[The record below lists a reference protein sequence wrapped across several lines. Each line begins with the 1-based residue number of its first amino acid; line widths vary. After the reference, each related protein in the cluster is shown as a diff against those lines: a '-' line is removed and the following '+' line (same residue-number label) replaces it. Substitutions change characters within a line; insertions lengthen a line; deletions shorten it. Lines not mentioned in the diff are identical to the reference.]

1 MSRTGADFFVEALS
15 EYGVKY
21 LFGNPGTTE
30 VPIMSSLE
38 DSAVQYILG
47 LHEDI
52 AVGMASGYACTNR
65 QRGDDLPVGVVNLHV
80 APGMAHG
87 LGNLYG
93 ASVSNAPLVVTAGA
107 HGTDHQHEEPILH
120 GDLKEMTDQFT
131 KWSAEVKNVKALPTM
146 IRRAFK
152 VALTPPMGPVFLGL
166 PIDVLTASTDADV
179 DPLDSIPSV
188 GRGDSREIARAVDAF
203 VDAEEPVV
211 IVGDG
216 VAWSGESAI
225 DSLVDLVEASGAR
238 VHSEILSTE
247 INFPMSHDL
256 WVSHTPE
263 SFDTAR
269 KLHDTDT
276 VIQIGC
282 STHTPSLAHDEPL
295 VDPASKRVHIGADS
309 WHLGKNMSA
318 DISVV
323 GDLATVIEELAR
335 RVDGRVSAEE
345 LDRRRSNVAER
356 KEWARKN
363 VHVNEGGSKEN
374 EITKAALIRSLENA
388 TSDPY
393 IVDESV
399 TTRYVLLSEWDLEP
413 GELFGNKSGGLGY
426 GLPASIGAAIAE
438 SDREDGKETIG
449 LIGDGSYLYYP
460 QSIYTATKYDLDLT
474 VVVSN
479 NKSYQILKDNMVKI
493 MGGNRTDHGFIAMDF
508 DTDIDIAMNAAS
520 LGADATSIAEAEELD
535 SEISDAID
543 SSGPSVLDVQ
553 VVD

>member
-1 MSRTGADFFVEALS
+1 VGA
-15 EYGVKY
+15 
-21 LFGNPGTTE
+21 
-30 VPIMSSLE
+30 
-38 DSAVQYILG
+38 
-47 LHEDI
+47 
-52 AVGMASGYACTNR
+52 
-65 QRGDDLPVGVVNLHV
+65 
-80 APGMAHG
+80 
-87 LGNLYG
+87 
-93 ASVSNAPLVVTAGA
+93 
-107 HGTDHQHEEPILH
+107 
-120 GDLKEMTDQFT
+120 
-131 KWSAEVKNVKALPTM
+131 
-146 IRRAFK
+146 
-152 VALTPPMGPVFLGL
+152 
-166 PIDVLTASTDADV
+166 
-179 DPLDSIPSV
+179 
-188 GRGDSREIARAVDAF
+188 
-203 VDAEEPVV
+203 
-211 IVGDG
+211 
-216 VAWSGESAI
+216 
-225 DSLVDLVEASGAR
+225 
-238 VHSEILSTE
+238 
-247 INFPMSHDL
+247 
-256 WVSHTPE
+256 
-263 SFDTAR
+263 
-269 KLHDTDT
+269 
-276 VIQIGC
+276 
-282 STHTPSLAHDEPL
+282 
-295 VDPASKRVHIGADS
+295 
-309 WHLGKNMSA
+309 
-318 DISVV
+318 
-323 GDLATVIEELAR
+323 LATVIEELAR

-363 VHVNEGGSKEN
+363 VHVNEGGSQED

-543 SSGPSVLDVQ
+543 FSGPSVLDVQ